1 MMNELRPIVF
11 IVDDEPSVCVALG
24 RLISSIGVE
33 VRTFNF
39 AAEFLA
45 AERPDVPGC
54 LILDVR
60 LPDMSGLDLQA
71 ELVKANIDL
80 PIVFL
85 TGHGDIS
92 MSVRAM
98 KAGAAEFLTKPCKDQ
113 DLLDAIQR
121 GIQQHRTIRD
131 RRAEISALRRRYQL
145 LTQRERDVF
154 PLVVSGLLNKQIAAR
169 LGASEKTVKIHRS
182 HVMRKMQADSLAGLV
197 VQATKLGILP
207 RSTN

>member
-1 MMNELRPIVF
+1 MNELRPIVF

-39 AAEFLA
+39 AREFLA

-121 GIQQHRTIRD
+121 GIQQHRTTRE
-131 RRAEISALRRRYQL
+131 RGAEISALRRRYQL

>member
-1 MMNELRPIVF
+1 MVF

-121 GIQQHRTIRD
+121 GIQQHRTIRE
-131 RRAEISALRRRYQL
+131 RSAEISALRRRYQL

>member
-1 MMNELRPIVF
+1 MNELRPIVF